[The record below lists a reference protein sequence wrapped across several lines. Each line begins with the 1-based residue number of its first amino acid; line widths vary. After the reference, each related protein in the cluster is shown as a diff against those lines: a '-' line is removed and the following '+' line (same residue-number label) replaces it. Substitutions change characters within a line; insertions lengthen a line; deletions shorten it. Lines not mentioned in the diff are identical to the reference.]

1 MFKNPTNFCSRR
13 QFLFG
18 SVSVAAS
25 GLAVGFC
32 GCNTP
37 KGRIMN
43 AKESDK
49 VGSHKAG
56 SEVFRP
62 IVCETTQKLLGKAY
76 SQPVAFQENDKF
88 PQRRVCFV
96 SLENKTNE
104 ELGDFKEQLFEIIDT
119 QISESDAFT
128 TISPRAIEGAM
139 RTAGFRAEQLFLPE
153 NMAAFSTAM
162 QKEGEPFEY
171 MLFAKLTSGTTTDAR
186 NSQKDYMLTLEMV
199 NVHSPEDRIKESA
212 MIRKEYN
219 RSLGAK
225 LFSWTK

>member
-1 MFKNPTNFCSRR
+1 MFENQTNFCNRR
-13 QFLFG
+13 KFLFD
-18 SVSVAAS
+18 SASIAAS
-25 GLAVGFC
+25 CFVVGFC
-32 GCNTP
+32 GCNTQ

-43 AKESDK
+43 VNESDR

-62 IVCETTQKLLGKAY
+62 IVCETTQKLLGKAA
-76 SQPVAFQENDKF
+76 SQPVAFQENDGFQK
-88 PQRRVCFV
+88 RRVCFV

-119 QISESDAFT
+119 QISESDVFT
-128 TISPRAIEGAM
+128 TVSPRAIEGAM

-153 NMAAFSTAM
+153 NMAAFSAAM
-162 QKEGEPFEY
+162 QKGGEPFEY
-171 MLFAKLTSGTTTDAR
+171 MLFAKLTSGTTADNR

-199 NVHSPEDRIKESA
+199 NVHSPEDRLKEST

-219 RSLGAK
+219 RTLTAK